1 MFELLHFEGLIIA
14 ISSFFIIG
22 VFHPIV
28 IKAEYYFGTRIWPVF
43 AIFGT
48 VILGI
53 DLFIQNAILQAIFG
67 VLGCTFFWS
76 IYELFHQKK
85 RVERGGFPNAPRQ
98 RRCWSMPRMNED
110 LLNFRINMTI
120 RAKNVV

>member
-22 VFHPIV
+22 IFHPIV

-53 DLFIQNAILQAIFG
+53 DLLIQNAILQAIFG
-67 VLGCTFFWS
+67 VLGCTFFGVFTS
-76 IYELFHQKK
+76 HFIRKSASSE
-85 RVERGGFPNAPRQ
+85 GGFPNAPRQ

-120 RAKNVV
+120 KAKNVV

>member
-14 ISSFFIIG
+14 ISSFFITG

-85 RVERGGFPNAPRQ
+85 RVERGWFPK
-98 RRCWSMPRMNED
+98 
-110 LLNFRINMTI
+110 
-120 RAKNVV
+120 RAKTEKVLVNAENERRSS